1 MDSSPCGGICARA
14 NRSQERAGWACLRL
28 RVWYAFVYFTRYKSV
43 ISKRKRRAIYKQS
56 GQINESVGEAKPLRI
71 AKVRELFQSSLFG
84 IQWVVGGRI
93 RKQALLPITFL
104 WLRLQWSCLLH
115 SYPPLGTWLKV
126 VIILQLKYQPR

>member
-1 MDSSPCGGICARA
+1 M
-14 NRSQERAGWACLRL
+14 RL

-56 GQINESVGEAKPLRI
+56 GLVNESVGEAKPLRI

-104 WLRLQWSCLLH
+104 WLNLL
-115 SYPPLGTWLKV
+115 G
-126 VIILQLKYQPR
+126 R

>member
-14 NRSQERAGWACLRL
+14 SRSQERAGGACLRL

-43 ISKRKRRAIYKQS
+43 ISKRKRRGAEQQS
-56 GQINESVGEAKPLRI
+56 RLVNESVGEAKPLRI

-93 RKQALLPITFL
+93 RKQALLPITVAARP
-104 WLRLQWSCLLH
+104 RLGVTFSNLVP
-115 SYPPLGTWLKV
+115 S
-126 VIILQLKYQPR
+126 

>member
-14 NRSQERAGWACLRL
+14 SRSQERAGGACLRL

-43 ISKRKRRAIYKQS
+43 ISKRKRRGAEQQS
-56 GQINESVGEAKPLRI
+56 RLVNESVGEVNPLLI

-93 RKQALLPITFL
+93 HKQALLPITFL
-104 WLRLQWSCLLH
+104 WLRLQWSYLQH
-115 SYPPLGTWLKV
+115 SYPPLRTMLKV
-126 VIILQLKYQPR
+126 AIILQLKYQPR

>member
-1 MDSSPCGGICARA
+1 MDSSLCGGICARA
-14 NRSQERAGWACLRL
+14 NRSQERAGGACLRL

-43 ISKRKRRAIYKQS
+43 ISKRKRRGAEQQS
-56 GQINESVGEAKPLRI
+56 RLVNESVGEAKPLRI

-104 WLRLQWSCLLH
+104 WLRLQWSCLLN
-115 SYPPLGTWLKV
+115 SYPPLRTKLKV
-126 VIILQLKYQPR
+126 VKILQLKYQPR